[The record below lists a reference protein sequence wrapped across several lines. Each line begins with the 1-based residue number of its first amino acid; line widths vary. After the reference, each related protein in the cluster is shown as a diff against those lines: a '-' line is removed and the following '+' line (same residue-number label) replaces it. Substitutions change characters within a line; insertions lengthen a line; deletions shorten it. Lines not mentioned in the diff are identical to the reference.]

1 MQSNGSLIV
10 AESEG
15 GGRMTR
21 FSTYE
26 PCARSIWFWWV
37 TVSFALAFIGTNGT
51 AECGSAPNRV
61 VIAYPSPTPR
71 VAPLWLAQDLDFF
84 GKYNLAAQ
92 IVLVRNN
99 QMLAAGLGAGDI
111 DVGYTGGTTVL
122 GAAAAGVEL
131 RLVAGFVSR
140 GRGYLVVRPDIKK
153 PADLAGKRIGV
164 QRIGGTLWMLSF

>member
-1 MQSNGSLIV
+1 
-10 AESEG
+10 
-15 GGRMTR
+15 MTR
-21 FSTYE
+21 FSTHANR
-26 PCARSIWFWWV
+26 CLSIRVCLV
-37 TVSFALAFIGTNGT
+37 TASIAIAALGKPGR
-51 AECGSAPNRV
+51 AECAGAPTRV

-99 QMLAAGLGAGDI
+99 QMLAAGLAAGDI
-111 DVGYTGGTTVL
+111 DVGYTGATTVL

-153 PADLAGKRIGV
+153 P
-164 QRIGGTLWMLSF
+164 GTWPANVSACKASAERSGCTSS